1 MIYSLGDL
9 VLMKYMNFK
18 HDPIPLLFVIGS
30 DVQTTEG
37 INTHYITKP
46 EAEVLRRVMAMK
58 NVAVNSQLVYQFLK
72 SRFNNVLRGY
82 RRYKTGMIMQ
92 IKKWR
97 VAELADDNAK
107 QFLQQNI

>member
-9 VLMKYMNFK
+9 VLMKYMNHK

-30 DVQTTEG
+30 NANITEG

-58 NVAVNSQLVYQFLK
+58 KVAISGLLVYQFLK
-72 SRFNNVLRGY
+72 ARFNTVLRGY
-82 RRYKTGMIMQ
+82 RRYKTPMILEL
-92 IKKWR
+92 KKWR
-97 VAELADDNAK
+97 ATELTDKDPE